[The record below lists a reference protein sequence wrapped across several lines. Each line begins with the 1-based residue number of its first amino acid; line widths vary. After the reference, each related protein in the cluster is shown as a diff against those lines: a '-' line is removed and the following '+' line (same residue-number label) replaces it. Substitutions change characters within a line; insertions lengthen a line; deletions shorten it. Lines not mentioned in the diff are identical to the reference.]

1 MTALADIQNFKITKL
16 TEHVGAEVTGI
27 DLRAPL
33 DPKTLQVLNDAIVDN
48 VALVFRGQQLTPA
61 ELLKAVS
68 QFGELMPDQ
77 NQRYVVEGLPLVSVL
92 SNRHKDSTGK
102 QAKIAKNANWHTD
115 HTNHECPPKCTV
127 LYAVELPKEGGDTGI
142 LNTRAGYDSLPG
154 DYKQK
159 LDGLKTINVF
169 QGRAALRESTKQ
181 VTERDAKKYS
191 EAMVQPLIRTHPET
205 GKKAVYFHTVKVD
218 TIEGMEPD
226 ETRVLLEDVLGRINK
241 PEFIYRHK
249 WRLGD
254 MLIWDN
260 RSAMHQ
266 AYYDYDT
273 SQPRTLMRIILEG
286 DKPF

>member
-1 MTALADIQNFKITKL
+1 MDGATSTLRITPL
-16 TEHVGAEVTGI
+16 SEHIGAEVTGI
-27 DLRAPL
+27 DLKQPL
-33 DPKTLQVLNDAIVDN
+33 DPETKAKLNQALLDHI
-48 VALVFRGQQLTPA
+48 ALVIRDQSFSAPEYAEAVRAFGKPMMQHYSQYQTPDN
-61 ELLKAVS
+61 EFVNFISNQHTNDK
-68 QFGELMPDQ
+68 GE
-77 NQRYVVEGLPLVSVL
+77 RVKHGAS
-92 SNRHKDSTGK
+92 
-102 QAKIAKNANWHTD
+102 WHTD

-142 LNTRAGYDSLPG
+142 LNTRAGYDSLLD